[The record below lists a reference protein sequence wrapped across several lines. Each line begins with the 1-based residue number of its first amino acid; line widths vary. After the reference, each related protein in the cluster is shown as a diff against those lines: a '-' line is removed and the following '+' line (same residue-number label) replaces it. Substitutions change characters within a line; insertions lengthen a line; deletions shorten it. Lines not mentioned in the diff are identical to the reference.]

1 MANLEIMKKQVSQI
15 GVITYK
21 QYTENVIIDN
31 NFDTQAL
38 YDIMDNDP
46 DFVSFEI
53 LETPVKLFGTVTV
66 TKDVEIMQTTYN
78 AFAKNPYTHKTKTTY
93 KLSTGGYFTKK
104 QDAIDRADYENRRNR
119 RLVERAKTNFKENHY
134 AKSA

>member
-1 MANLEIMKKQVSQI
+1 MKNQASQI

-21 QYTENVIIDN
+21 NYTENVIIDN

-53 LETPVKLFGTVTV
+53 L
-66 TKDVEIMQTTYN
+66 TK
-78 AFAKNPYTHKTKTTY
+78 
-93 KLSTGGYFTKK
+93 
-104 QDAIDRADYENRRNR
+104 
-119 RLVERAKTNFKENHY
+119 
-134 AKSA
+134 